1 MRLVPKAKAD
11 RVGFDVAKA
20 IRSLHREAIKAGAFA
35 KDDPR
40 AASLAQTADAHL
52 HGIGAQTCS
61 ERPCRLAGL
70 CHALHELVDYQME
83 REGPLYD
90 ALILTDEVKS
100 WLSTAGRRYA
110 IALDQW
116 IEYGDQ
122 QHAFERKLKTS
133 TALHNHAEL
142 CERPRRIL
150 SNLQDL
156 AKSLEDADLRAFFAS
171 HELVQASGKK
181 RTALLLTAVWQH
193 MDWGGI
199 AYEEI
204 FKLVP
209 SDGPVSKPKD
219 IVRKRITRA
228 EARSLRPRE
237 LHPKLKPPRVDKRK
251 RRVSPPDGA
260 RAVRKLKG

>member
-1 MRLVPKAKAD
+1 MPKAKAD
-11 RVGFDVAKA
+11 SVGFDVEKA
-20 IRSLHREAIKAGAFA
+20 IRSLHREAIKAGALT

-40 AASLAQTADAHL
+40 AASPAQTAEAHL

-61 ERPCRLAGL
+61 ERPCRLGGL

-83 REGPLYD
+83 RESPLYD
-90 ALILTDEVKS
+90 ALVLTDEVKS

-116 IEYGDQ
+116 IDYGDQ
-122 QHAFERKLKTS
+122 RHASERKFKTQPQIS
-133 TALHNHAEL
+133 LHNHAEL

-193 MDWGGI
+193 LDWGGI

-219 IVRKRITRA
+219 IVRKRVARA

-237 LHPKLKPPRVDKRK
+237 LHPKLKPPRVDKRS
-251 RRVSPPDGA
+251 RRVLAPDGA
-260 RAVRKLKG
+260 RAVRKLRG